1 MPRPLSTLDLKGF
14 QGFVCMSVLSA
25 CMFIDHMH
33 AIPEDKRGPWE
44 QELQAD
50 VS

>member
-33 AIPEDKRGPWE
+33 AIPGHWE
-44 QELQAD
+44 QELQTD